1 MKVQVKVNNM
11 NRMKTKEIQIGDRVI
26 GGENPILIQ
35 SMCNTRTEDVKA
47 TVEQILHPCGG
58 SYHGGCGKSETD

>member
-26 GGENPILIQ
+26 GGENPILISVYVQ
-35 SMCNTRTEDVKA
+35 HAHR
-47 TVEQILHPCGG
+47 
-58 SYHGGCGKSETD
+58 GCKGHSGADPSSGAGRV